1 MDRDALARAARRAQA
16 VEALEFERERETEL
30 RRQIAEVVLEQEGE
44 RLNAAAL
51 AGLDEE
57 DVRRVRAALG
67 DVEPEE
73 LEDED
78 PFTDD
83 VFVELDFD
91 DEPDDEEPLDEVA
104 RLEREIEESGRIQS
118 ALERFVAAL
127 DETAAAEAS

>member
-1 MDRDALARAARRAQA
+1 M
-16 VEALEFERERETEL
+16 EALEFERERETEL

-44 RLNAAAL
+44 RLNAAAF

-57 DVRRVRAALG
+57 DVRRVRTALG
-67 DVEPEE
+67 DAEPEE

-91 DEPDDEEPLDEVA
+91 DEPHEEPEDETG
-104 RLEREIEESGRIQS
+104 RLEREIEESLRIQS
-118 ALERFVAAL
+118 ALERFIAAL
-127 DETAAAEAS
+127 DAQAATEAR

>member
-1 MDRDALARAARRAQA
+1 VDRDALARAGRRAQA
-16 VEALEFERERETEL
+16 VEALEFEREREAEL
-30 RRQIAEVVLEQEGE
+30 RRQVAEVVLEQEGD
-44 RLNAAAL
+44 RLNAAAF

-67 DVEPEE
+67 DVEREE
-73 LEDED
+73 LDDED

-91 DEPDDEEPLDEVA
+91 DVADDDEPVDEVA
-104 RLEREIEESGRIQS
+104 RLEREIEESRRIQT

-127 DETAAAEAS
+127 DEKAATEAQ

>member
-1 MDRDALARAARRAQA
+1 VDRDALARAARRAQA

-91 DEPDDEEPLDEVA
+91 DEPSDDEPVDEVA
-104 RLEREIEESGRIQS
+104 RLEREIEESRRIQS